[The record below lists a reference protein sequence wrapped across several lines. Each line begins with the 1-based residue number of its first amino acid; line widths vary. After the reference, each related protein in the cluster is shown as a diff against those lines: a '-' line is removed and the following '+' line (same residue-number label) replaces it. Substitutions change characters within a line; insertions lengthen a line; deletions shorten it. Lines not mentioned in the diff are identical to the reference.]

1 MRDRYKHLGMAVLQQ
16 AVTDFF
22 LGRPGKTISG
32 RSYPGGWLAR
42 RTTTRELSRRIR
54 EDAEAFFFDDE
65 RREVREMWFH
75 AADVEVKPGQL
86 CDWLDA
92 RIDARHPRAPFDLSW
107 DEPND
112 AGVA

>member
-1 MRDRYKHLGMAVLQQ
+1 MRYRFKHLGQAVLAQ

-75 AADVEVKPGQL
+75 AADVDVKPGML
-86 CDWLDA
+86 REWLDE
-92 RIDARHPRAPFDLSW
+92 RIAARHPRAYFDLSW
-107 DEPND
+107 DGPT
-112 AGVA
+112 